1 MRWRGERQ
9 SGNVEDV
16 RYEGSARRVP
26 TGMKLGGGMTLLL
39 LVVGLLLGQN
49 PLQLLQIFLQS
60 DIGVSTDSQ
69 PQPRPRPAGDDEASQ
84 FVSVILASTEDVWGK
99 MFSSAGQR
107 YPEPKLV
114 LFSDGIE
121 SACGM
126 NSSATGPF
134 YCPGDQ
140 KVYLDLGFLNE
151 LHRLGVSGDFAVAY
165 VIAHEVGHHVQ
176 NVIGT
181 DRKFRQYQSQA
192 RSQEQANAL
201 SVLME
206 LQADC
211 YAGVW
216 ANHADSQ
223 RHILEQGDVEE
234 GLNAAAAIGDDRM
247 QKMAG
252 RRVNP
257 DGFTHGSSQQRVQ
270 WFRTGMQS
278 GDINTC
284 NTFKQAEL

>member
-9 SGNVEDV
+9 SENVEDV
-16 RYEGSARRVP
+16 RYEGSSRRIP
-26 TGMKLGGGMTLLL
+26 RGMKLGGGMTLLL
-39 LVVGLLLGQN
+39 LVIGLLLGQN
-49 PLQLLQIFLQS
+49 PLELLQIFSQS
-60 DIGVSTDSQ
+60 NIGVSTDSQ
-69 PQPRPRPAGDDEASQ
+69 PQPRPAGNDEAAQ

-99 MFSSAGQR
+99 MFSGSGQR
-107 YPEPKLV
+107 YPAPKLV

-121 SACGM
+121 SACGL

-134 YCPGDQ
+134 YCPRDQ
-140 KVYLDLGFLNE
+140 KVYLDLSFLNE
-151 LHRLGVSGDFAVAY
+151 LRRIGASGDFAVAY
-165 VIAHEVGHHVQ
+165 VISHEVGHHIQ

-181 DRKFRQYQSQA
+181 ERKFRQYQSQA
-192 RSQEQANAL
+192 SSQEQANAL

-216 ANHADSQ
+216 ANHAHSQ
-223 RHILEQGDVEE
+223 RQILEQGDVEE

-257 DGFTHGSSQQRVQ
+257 DGFHA
-270 WFRTGMQS
+270 WFFSATRPVVP
-278 GDINTC
+278 DRN
-284 NTFKQAEL
+284 AEWRY

>member
-9 SGNVEDV
+9 SENVEDV
-16 RYEGSARRVP
+16 RYEGSSRRIP
-26 TGMKLGGGMTLLL
+26 RGMKLGGGMTLLL
-39 LVVGLLLGQN
+39 LVIGLLLGQN
-49 PLQLLQIFLQS
+49 PLELLQIFSQS
-60 DIGVSTDSQ
+60 NIGVSTDSQ
-69 PQPRPRPAGDDEASQ
+69 PQPRPAGNDEAAQ

-99 MFSSAGQR
+99 MFSGSGQR
-107 YPEPKLV
+107 YPAPKLV

-121 SACGM
+121 SACGL

-134 YCPGDQ
+134 YCPRDQ
-140 KVYLDLGFLNE
+140 KVYLDLSFLTE
-151 LHRLGVSGDFAVAY
+151 LRRIGASGDFAVAY
-165 VIAHEVGHHVQ
+165 VISHEVGHHIQ

-181 DRKFRQYQSQA
+181 ERKFRQYQSQA
-192 RSQEQANAL
+192 SSQEQANAL

-216 ANHADSQ
+216 ANHAHSQ
-223 RHILEQGDVEE
+223 RQILEQGDVEE

-270 WFRTGMQS
+270 WCRIGMQS

-284 NTFKQAEL
+284 DTFKQAGL

>member
-1 MRWRGERQ
+1 MRWRGERE
-9 SGNVEDV
+9 STNVEDI
-16 RYEGSARRVP
+16 RYGGGSRRVP
-26 TGMKLGGGMTLLL
+26 TGMKMGGGMTLLL

-49 PLQLLQIFLQS
+49 PLQLLQMLTQS
-60 DIGVSTDSQ
+60 DVGVDTRPQRQ
-69 PQPRPRPAGDDEASQ
+69 PQQAGNDEAKQ

-99 MFSSAGQR
+99 MFATAGQQ
-107 YPEPKLV
+107 YPAPKLV
-114 LFSDGIE
+114 LFSDGVE

-140 KVYLDLGFLNE
+140 KVYLDLSFLSE
-151 LHRLGVSGDFAVAY
+151 LQRMGVSGDFAVAY
-165 VIAHEVGHHVQ
+165 VIAHEVGHHIQ

-181 DRKFRQYQSQA
+181 ERKLRQLQSRA
-192 RSQEQANAL
+192 SSQEEVNAL

-211 YAGVW
+211 FAGVW
-216 ANHADSQ
+216 ANHAHNQ
-223 RHILEQGDVEE
+223 RQILEQGDVEE
-234 GLNAAAAIGDDRM
+234 GLNAAASIGDDRM

-257 DGFTHGSSQQRVQ
+257 DAFTHGSSQQRVQ

-278 GDINTC
+278 GDLDTC
-284 NTFKQAEL
+284 DTFGKAGV

>member
-9 SGNVEDV
+9 SENVEDA
-16 RYEGSARRVP
+16 RYGGGSRRLPV
-26 TGMKLGGGMTLLL
+26 GMKLGGGMTLLV
-39 LVVGLLLGQN
+39 LVVGLLLGQD
-49 PLQLLQIFLQS
+49 PLQLLQIFSQS
-60 DIGVSTDSQ
+60 DIGVSTESQ
-69 PQPRPRPAGDDEASQ
+69 PRPAGQDEASQ
-84 FVSVILASTEDVWGK
+84 FISVVLASTEDVWGK
-99 MFSSAGQR
+99 MFSSAGQQ
-107 YPEPKLV
+107 YPAPKLV

-134 YCPGDQ
+134 YCPADQ
-140 KVYLDLGFLNE
+140 KVYLDLGFLSE
-151 LHRLGVSGDFAVAY
+151 LQRIGVSGDFAVAY

-181 DRKFRQYQSQA
+181 ERKFRQYQSQA

-216 ANHADSQ
+216 AKHAHNQ
-223 RHILEQGDVEE
+223 RQILEQGDVEE
-234 GLNAAAAIGDDRM
+234 GLNAAASIGDDRM
-247 QKMAG
+247 QRMAG

-278 GDINTC
+278 GDLKSC
-284 NTFKQAEL
+284 DTFGQAGL